1 MLKDL
6 RGRADDVGEN
16 LNEEIVNIK
25 KDIETINKNQSEMIT
40 IPEIKNSLGGI
51 NSRLDE
57 ADDWIS
63 ELEDKMTVSTQ
74 RDNEKEKRLRRNTK
88 SKEPMG

>member
-57 ADDWIS
+57 ADD
-63 ELEDKMTVSTQ
+63 
-74 RDNEKEKRLRRNTK
+74 
-88 SKEPMG
+88 